1 MNCEKLKWVSDILS
15 RVRGKL
21 VAHRDTISHSESH
34 KVREILAEVDAA
46 AIIMKE
52 KRNEHTDGT
61 NGNTGIDPQAQK
73 A

>member
-1 MNCEKLKWVSDILS
+1 MSCEKLKWVADILS

-46 AIIMKE
+46 SIIVKE
-52 KRNEHTDGT
+52 KRNEHTGHSDTDT
-61 NGNTGIDPQAQK
+61 NPQAK
-73 A
+73 GA

>member
-1 MNCEKLKWVSDILS
+1 MSCEKLKWVADILS

-21 VAHRDTISHSESH
+21 ATHRDTVSHSESH

-52 KRNEHTDGT
+52 KRKNEHTDGT
-61 NGNTGIDPQAQK
+61 NGGTDPVI
-73 A
+73 

>member
-1 MNCEKLKWVSDILS
+1 MTCEKLKWVADILS
-15 RVRGKL
+15 RVREKL
-21 VAHRDTISHSESH
+21 ADHRDTVSHSESH

-61 NGNTGIDPQAQK
+61 KDGGTDPFI
-73 A
+73 

>member
-1 MNCEKLKWVSDILS
+1 MTCEKLKWVADILS

-21 VAHRDTISHSESH
+21 ADHRDTVSHSESH

-61 NGNTGIDPQAQK
+61 KDGGTDPVI
-73 A
+73 

>member
-1 MNCEKLKWVSDILS
+1 MSCEKLKWVADILS

-21 VAHRDTISHSESH
+21 AAHRDTVSHSESH

-52 KRNEHTDGT
+52 KESEHTTGT
-61 NGNTGIDPQAQK
+61 GKDCNTDPVI
-73 A
+73 

>member
-1 MNCEKLKWVSDILS
+1 MSCEKLKWVADILS

-21 VAHRDTISHSESH
+21 VAHRDTVSHSESH

-52 KRNEHTDGT
+52 KRNEHTGT
-61 NGNTGIDPQAQK
+61 DGNTGTDPQNQK

>member
-1 MNCEKLKWVSDILS
+1 MNCEKLKWVADILL

-21 VAHRDTISHSESH
+21 AAHRDTVSHSESH

-52 KRNEHTDGT
+52 KENEHTTTGT
-61 NGNTGIDPQAQK
+61 GKDCDTDPVI
-73 A
+73 

>member
-1 MNCEKLKWVSDILS
+1 MNCEKLKWVADILL

-21 VAHRDTISHSESH
+21 AAHRDTVSHSESH

-52 KRNEHTDGT
+52 KENEHTATGT
-61 NGNTGIDPQAQK
+61 GKDCDTDPVI
-73 A
+73 

>member
-1 MNCEKLKWVSDILS
+1 VSCEKLKWVADILS

-21 VAHRDTISHSESH
+21 AAHRDTVSHSESH

-61 NGNTGIDPQAQK
+61 KDGGTNPVI
-73 A
+73 

>member
-1 MNCEKLKWVSDILS
+1 MTCEKLKWVADILS

-21 VAHRDTISHSESH
+21 ADHRDTVSHSESH

-61 NGNTGIDPQAQK
+61 KDCGTDPVI
-73 A
+73 